1 LGISLKQ
8 VREISRILNDWI
20 VKSQTNEEALKGGKG
35 KIVEFDESC
44 FFGRKNHKGRVLKQI
59 WGFGI
64 VERSTG
70 RLFVQIVQNRSAKT
84 LVSIIQ
90 KWIDP
95 TSKFIISDEWRAYQ
109 NLKQLKYNHVTIK
122 HSENFVHPE
131 NPKIYTQTIE
141 NRWGL
146 IKSIMKKRG
155 RISRENFGLRLK
167 EISWRIANKMNIQHK
182 LLKIILHY
190 NI

>member
-1 LGISLKQ
+1 
-8 VREISRILNDWI
+8 
-20 VKSQTNEEALKGGKG
+20 
-35 KIVEFDESC
+35 
-44 FFGRKNHKGRVLKQI
+44 
-59 WGFGI
+59 
-64 VERSTG
+64 
-70 RLFVQIVQNRSAKT
+70 
-84 LVSIIQ
+84 
-90 KWIDP
+90 
-95 TSKFIISDEWRAYQ
+95 
-109 NLKQLKYNHVTIK
+109 
-122 HSENFVHPE
+122 VHPE
-131 NPKIYTQTIE
+131 NPEIYTQTIE